1 MPYFNLI
8 KHVFTA
14 TGCAEL
20 YDPITDTICARISS
34 YSETYEDAQAKC
46 ESEGSYL
53 LYILDEETHVIICF
67 IKHFTLLKVKGLME
81 LINNLI
87 KILKNWL
94 TN

>member
-1 MPYFNLI
+1 MPYFVFK

-20 YDPITDTICARISS
+20 YDPITDQICARISS

-53 LYILDEETHVIICF
+53 LYILDEEAHVIMCF
-67 IKHFTLLKVKGLME
+67 IKHFTLLKVKSLM
-81 LINNLI
+81 
-87 KILKNWL
+87 
-94 TN
+94 